1 MLSAVIL
8 PERSYSAMLLAEQQ
22 IHQRF
27 VLSGP
32 LVLGKSSLKQHTP
45 TADRKPTCL
54 TTVWTQLTYH
64 FNWRTA
70 KPLGASP
77 PPGCDEP
84 TSRCQTLPSIWTL
97 GQDQPVIPRVT
108 FIWWSSTLLRVMVG
122 SLNSTFVT
130 DRLIGLSVK
139 LSYAF
144 ALSTRFPSGS
154 REPL

>member
-8 PERSYSAMLLAEQQ
+8 PELSYSAMLLAEQQ

-27 VLSGP
+27 VPSGP
-32 LVLGKSSLKQHTP
+32 LVLRRSSLKQHTP

-54 TTVWTQLTYH
+54 TTVWTQLAYR

-70 KPLGASP
+70 KPLGASA

-97 GQDQPVIPRVT
+97 GQDKPVIPRVT

-130 DRLIGLSVK
+130 DQLIGLSVK

-144 ALSTRFPSGS
+144 ALSARFPSGP
-154 REPL
+154 REP